1 MTRDVRL
8 TTIAVVLLGLTACG
22 GGSSAG
28 STSTS
33 ATPPTLPP
41 TIATQPDS
49 RVVPVGQP
57 ATFSVVAGGSGLTY
71 AWLRD
76 GVAVPGATAASYTTP
91 TTSTLDDGALFSVV
105 VTNAAGSATSDAAR
119 LRIEGFTATGSMGS
133 ARQRHAATVLAG
145 GEVLVTGGYAA
156 GILSSAEV
164 YDPLTGE
171 FTGTGT
177 LAAARQ
183 NHTATLLA
191 SGKVLVI
198 GGEGGA
204 GGGIPLAT
212 AELYDPATGLFSPA
226 GAMTT
231 ARTLHTATLLP
242 GGKVLVTGGL
252 SSHAAASELA
262 SAELYD
268 PATNQFTATANA
280 MGAARYW
287 HAAAVLPGGQV
298 LVAGGYGTGGGALA
312 SADLFDPATGRFT
325 ATQAMTTARY
335 AHSATLLET
344 GQVLVAGG
352 YGGTFLATAELYDPD
367 SGTFAATGPMTA
379 SRYFHTAT
387 GLPGGKVLVA
397 GGLGPSGALAG
408 AELFDPAA
416 AAFAG
421 TGALSRGRYLDTASL
436 LPTGEVLI
444 AGGWAVGD
452 TGLASAERYS
462 GAP

>member
-1 MTRDVRL
+1 MTRTARL
-8 TTIAVVLLGLTACG
+8 ATIATTLLGLTACG
-22 GGSSAG
+22 GGANSGSSA
-28 STSTS
+28 TSTRP
-33 ATPPTLPP
+33 TPPP
-41 TIATQPDS
+41 TIAMQPDS
-49 RVVPVGQP
+49 RVVPVGLP
-57 ATFSVVAGGSGLTY
+57 ATFSVVASGSGLTY

-76 GVAVPGATAASYTTP
+76 GVAIQDATAASYTTP
-91 TTSTLDDGALFSVV
+91 PTSTLDDGALFSVV
-105 VTNAAGSATSDAAR
+105 VTNAGGSATSDSAR
-119 LRIEGFTATGSMGS
+119 LRIEGFTATGEMAS
-133 ARQRHAATVLAG
+133 ARQHHAATVLASG
-145 GEVLVTGGYAA
+145 QVLVTGGYAA
-156 GILSSAEV
+156 RILASAEL
-164 YDPLTGE
+164 YDPVTGA
-171 FTGTGT
+171 FTATGN
-177 LAAARQ
+177 LSAARQ

-191 SGKVLVI
+191 SGKVLVV

-268 PATNQFTATANA
+268 PTSNQFTATANA

-287 HAAAVLPGGQV
+287 HAAALLPGGKV

-312 SADLFDPATGRFT
+312 SADVFDPATGQFT

-335 AHSATLLET
+335 AHSATLLAT

-352 YGGTFLATAELYDPD
+352 YGSTFLATAELYDPG
-367 SGTFAATGPMTA
+367 SGSFAATGAMA
-379 SRYFHTAT
+379 GSRYFHTAT
-387 GLPGGKVLVA
+387 ELPGGKVLVA

-408 AELFDPAA
+408 AELFDPAIA
-416 AAFAG
+416 EFAG
-421 TGALSRGRYLDTASL
+421 TGALSCGRYLDTASL
-436 LPTGEVLI
+436 LPSGEVLV
-444 AGGWAVGD
+444 AGGWALGD